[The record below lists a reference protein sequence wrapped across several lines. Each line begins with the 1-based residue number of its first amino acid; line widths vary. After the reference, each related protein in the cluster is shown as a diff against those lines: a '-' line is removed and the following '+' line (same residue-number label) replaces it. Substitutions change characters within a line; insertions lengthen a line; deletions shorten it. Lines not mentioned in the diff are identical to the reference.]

1 MEDMIARIIDMD
13 KKARDITNKAQQTKV
28 DYEKEI
34 ILKKEKIKQDYLERA
49 KERVKVNR
57 QNAQKKADDSL
68 KKIEAKN
75 AAVMEKLKKTDAENH
90 DRWVSEIVQRVL
102 GE

>member
-75 AAVMEKLKKTDAENH
+75 AAVMEKLKKIDAENH

-102 GE
+102 EE